1 MFGPGITPKEVFLVY
16 STQFVFLAI
25 RVVLG
30 NMIMVVY
37 LLFIYL
43 FIHLFILFHL
53 FIIFSVASTV
63 IFIFVVIN
71 TVAFIVDVIV
81 AFCVCVVIA
90 VANLM
95 LMFSNQVLLSV
106 PYFNVNFICKFNF
119 YVTLSKIQILM
130 EPEKAT

>member
-1 MFGPGITPKEVFLVY
+1 MFGPGIMPKEVFLVY

-63 IFIFVVIN
+63 IFIFAVIA